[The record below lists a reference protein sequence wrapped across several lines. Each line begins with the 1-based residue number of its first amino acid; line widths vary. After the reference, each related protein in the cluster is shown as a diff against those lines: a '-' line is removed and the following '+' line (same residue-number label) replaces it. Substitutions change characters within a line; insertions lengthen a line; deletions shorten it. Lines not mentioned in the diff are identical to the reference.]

1 MRPMKKNLYKQLGAL
16 VILIFTI
23 IVISLCILLP
33 KALLPIYEK
42 NIYQYLK
49 QPLQLIN
56 NEIATNE
63 IENDVAYLY
72 VTKDNDIIFSENFSD
87 IINMSPKQVLK
98 RIDNEY
104 GKFKYLGTTY
114 YYNTSYNKYVSKI
127 SITNSTYIEEIR
139 RDVLYAILPILTITL
154 AIIAGLLIFW
164 ARRLVVKIEHLK
176 TKIEKMDDENYIDN
190 FNYDTD
196 DELKVLSDAID
207 EMKNTLQKQEEYK
220 NQMYQNISHDF
231 KTPLTVIKS
240 YIEASEDNMITT
252 DEASKVIKEQVD
264 KLEIKVHSLLYLNK
278 LNYIKDLKI
287 ESKDTVDIKPILK
300 SSIEKFKYLK
310 PNIKWLLE
318 INDKKTIYRGTFD
331 MWETIID
338 NLLNNFIR
346 YAENEIIITI
356 KNEKITFYNDGPNI
370 DSNILN
376 NLFNP
381 YKKGIEGQ
389 FGLGLSI
396 IKKTLQLCEYEITV
410 KNEKKGVKFMIK

>member
-1 MRPMKKNLYKQLGAL
+1 MRPMKRNLYRQLFSL
-16 VILIFTI
+16 VIIIFSI
-23 IVISLCILLP
+23 IAISLGILLP
-33 KALLPIYEK
+33 RALLPIYEK

-56 NEIATNE
+56 NEIDENE
-63 IENDVAYLY
+63 IDEDVAYLY
-72 VTKDNDIIFSENFSD
+72 ITSDDDIIASENFSD
-87 IINMSPKQVLK
+87 IIKISPNQVLK
-98 RIDNEY
+98 QIDNEY
-104 GKFKYLGTTY
+104 GKFKYLGITY

-127 SITNSTYIEEIR
+127 SITNSKYIEQIKK
-139 RDVLYAILPILTITL
+139 DVLHTIFPILTITL
-154 AIIAGLLIFW
+154 GAIAGLLIFW
-164 ARRLVVKIEHLK
+164 ARKLVVKIEHLK

-240 YIEASEDNMITT
+240 YIEAREDNMITSE
-252 DEASKVIKEQVD
+252 EASKVIKEQIH

-278 LNYIKDLKI
+278 LNYIKDLKLQ
-287 ESKDTVDIKPILK
+287 SKDTVDITPILK

-310 PNIKWLLE
+310 PDLKWKLE
-318 INDKKTIYRGTFD
+318 IYDKKTIYRGTFD

-346 YAENEIIITI
+346 YAETEIKIQI
-356 KNEKITFYNDGPNI
+356 KNERIIFYNDGPNI
-370 DSNILN
+370 DPKVLDEM
-376 NLFNP
+376 FNP
-381 YKKGIEGQ
+381 YKKGMKGQ

-396 IKKTLQLCEYEITV
+396 IKKTIQLCNYEITV